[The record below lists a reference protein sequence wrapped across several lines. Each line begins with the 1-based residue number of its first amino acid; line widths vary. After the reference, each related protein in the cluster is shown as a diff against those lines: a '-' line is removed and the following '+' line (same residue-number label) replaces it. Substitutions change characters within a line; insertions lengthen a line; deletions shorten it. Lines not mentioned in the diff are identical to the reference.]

1 MALNTYSNLK
11 TSIANYLNRSDLT
24 SYIPDFIR
32 LAEVRMNKELRV
44 REQEKTD
51 TSITT
56 VAGTQSYSLPTNFIE
71 AKYVLYQSDPYT
83 TLQYKSLFDFQK
95 DYNASITSG
104 TPSFY
109 TILGTNILLGVR
121 PDSAKTLELGYYQ
134 KLSALSDSNTT
145 NDILTNYPDL
155 YLYASLSESAPFI
168 MQDERLNTWGTLYKE
183 ALKIANESAEKGRNS
198 SQALTM
204 STDSV
209 A

>member
-71 AKYVLYQSDPYT
+71 AKYVLYQSFWLKTSRKVTSSGNAGHKKHVFRLAQSIANLDT
-83 TLQYKSLFDFQK
+83 SNFD
-95 DYNASITSG
+95 
-104 TPSFY
+104 
-109 TILGTNILLGVR
+109 TILV
-121 PDSAKTLELGYYQ
+121 
-134 KLSALSDSNTT
+134 
-145 NDILTNYPDL
+145 
-155 YLYASLSESAPFI
+155 SLPA
-168 MQDERLNTWGTLYKE
+168 
-183 ALKIANESAEKGRNS
+183 
-198 SQALTM
+198 
-204 STDSV
+204 
-209 A
+209 